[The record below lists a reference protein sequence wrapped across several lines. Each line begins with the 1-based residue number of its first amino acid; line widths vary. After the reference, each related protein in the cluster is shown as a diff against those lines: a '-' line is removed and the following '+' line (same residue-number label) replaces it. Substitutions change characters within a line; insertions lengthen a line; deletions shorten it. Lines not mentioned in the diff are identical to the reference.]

1 MEKWLTFRYNMKILF
16 ISHYSFL
23 YGSNRS
29 LCSLV
34 DFFQKKGECV
44 SVILPSKG
52 EFYKYLV
59 NQGVKVYTFPFLYEV
74 LYYKWNKKYLTL
86 PLLWLYDSVM
96 FPILVYKIA
105 KINPD
110 VIYSNSSADLI
121 SVWIAKLLKKEH
133 VIHVR
138 EFMEEDFG
146 GHCIWGRNIKRKIIL
161 KSDKIICVSKAVAHS
176 VIGSLPKYGR
186 VIYNGLPIP
195 LIKYDKTNLKTSLRI
210 GVVGNIDISKQQGLA
225 ISYMPIILSVFPNA
239 TLHIIGDKECPYKRH
254 IIDLV
259 NKLHLD
265 KNVVFEGFVKNTEEI
280 YRKFDVLMMCS
291 RSEAFGRVT
300 IEAMLR
306 NKPVI
311 GLNTGGTSEL
321 IEHGKTGF
329 KFTSINDI
337 MKALNLLVYESEQT
351 ERIIDNARNRAVEL
365 FSEINYTS
373 NVYHFV
379 CEK

>member
-1 MEKWLTFRYNMKILF
+1 MKFLF
-16 ISHYSFL
+16 LSHYSFL

-34 DFFQKKGECV
+34 EYFQQQGECV
-44 SVILPSKG
+44 EVLIPSQG
-52 EFYKYLV
+52 ELYKHLTKKY
-59 NQGVKVYTFPFLYEV
+59 VKVYTFMFLYEV

-86 PLLWLYDSVM
+86 PLLWLYDFLA
-96 FPILVYKIA
+96 FPFLVCKILE
-105 KINPD
+105 INPD
-110 VIYSNSSADLI
+110 VIYTNSSADLI
-121 SVWIAKLLKKEH
+121 SVWIAKLLKKKH

-146 GHCIWGRNIKRKIIL
+146 GYCIFGKHIKRKIIL
-161 KSDKIICVSKAVAHS
+161 KSDKVICVSKAVAHS
-176 VIGSLPKYGR
+176 VIGSLPKSGK
-186 VIYNGLPIP
+186 VIYNGLPLPMIQHNKP
-195 LIKYDKTNLKTSLRI
+195 DLTTSLRI

-225 ISYMPIILSVFPNA
+225 ISFMPTILSAFPNA
-239 TLHIIGDKECPYKRH
+239 TLHIIGEKECPYKRH
-254 IIDLV
+254 IVNLV
-259 NKLHLD
+259 NTLHLN

-329 KFTSINDI
+329 KFTSIYDVMN
-337 MKALNLLVYESEQT
+337 ALRCLVNEAEQT
-351 ERIIDNARNRAVEL
+351 EKIVDNARNRAVEL
-365 FSEINYTS
+365 FSEQTYVN
-373 NVYHFV
+373 NVYHFIN
-379 CEK
+379 EK